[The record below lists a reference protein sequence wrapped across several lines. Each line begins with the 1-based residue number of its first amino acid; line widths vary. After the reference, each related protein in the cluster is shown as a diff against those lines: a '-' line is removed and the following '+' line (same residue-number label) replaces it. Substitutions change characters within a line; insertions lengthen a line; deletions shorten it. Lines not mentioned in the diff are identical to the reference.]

1 MPSTIHDA
9 KNMARVARRRL
20 RTLWGADFSAP
31 MLSGV
36 RSVRIG
42 TEYGGWWV
50 IPELVNA
57 DSVVYGVGVGHD
69 ITWDLGMIERFGCT
83 VHAFDPTPRSR
94 TWIESQ
100 KLTDK
105 FVFHPLGLA
114 ATDGV
119 ARFVMRSHVPG
130 WSSYDKSDTTDGAA
144 EVVEL
149 QIRRLT
155 TLMSQLGHTH
165 VDVLKMDIEGS
176 EYEVID
182 DLLMTDVRPSLLLIE
197 FHYWTNPRADVPRT
211 VRAIDSL
218 RGAGYQ
224 VFARSPAGPELCFV
238 KR

>member
-1 MPSTIHDA
+1 LVGTDFAVPTI
-9 KNMARVARRRL
+9 
-20 RTLWGADFSAP
+20 
-31 MLSGV
+31 SGV

-69 ITWDLGMIERFGCT
+69 ITWDLGMIERFGCR

-100 KLTDK
+100 KLTEK

-114 ATDGV
+114 ASDGV
-119 ARFVMRSHVPG
+119 ARFVMRSQDPTAA
-130 WSSYDKSDTTDGAA
+130 SYNKSDQTSGAA

-149 QIRRLT
+149 HVRRLA
-155 TLMSQLGHTH
+155 TLMSDLGHTR

-176 EYEVID
+176 EYEVVE
-182 DLLMTDVRPSLLLIE
+182 DLLKTDVRPSLMLIE
-197 FHYWTNPRADVPRT
+197 FHYWTNPKADVPRT
-211 VRAIDSL
+211 VRAIESL